1 MPVAA
6 QKKDPAEVEAKAA
19 AAEAATTARDEAR
32 EQAKAQAQD
41 DKARV
46 EKLQKAG
53 KSATDAAKAK
63 WHEFKVE
70 VWLTNFN
77 RFEFGFWKKER
88 NKGKSRQ
95 FTSDMDIFAEISE
108 NGQPTG
114 VLGYRKEIWKD
125 ATGMDKRLVLKLFSE
140 TLNWRASM
148 DMMVA
153 RSLQQTLGAHGVPVT
168 SFAINTNDD
177 DFLIYLE
184 RSAHKWPLMPE
195 SFSFFIMAEGEPRFY
210 ELRRKIINLGGD
222 YTLFDQQ
229 GDAVGYVDGSMF
241 TIGGRWHCGVRGD
254 HADGR
259 LMAVMKLF
267 AGMVAFNRE
276 ARRHVKA
283 LAHDVHSGHL
293 KPSIQRQ
300 EVDLYQNPRRVR

>member
-1 MPVAA
+1 MSAAA
-6 QKKDPAEVEAKAA
+6 QKKDPAEIEAKAA
-19 AAEAATTARDEAR
+19 ATEAASVARDEAR
-32 EQAKAQAQD
+32 AQAKAQAED
-41 DKARV
+41 DAKRV
-46 EKLQKAG
+46 GKLEKTS
-53 KSATDAAKAK
+53 KSATRAAKAK

-108 NGQPTG
+108 NGEPTG

-125 ATGMDKRLVLKLFSE
+125 ATGMDKRLVLKLFTES
-140 TLNWRASM
+140 LNWRASM

-153 RSLQQTLGAHGVPVT
+153 RSLQQTLGAHGLPVT
-168 SFAINTNDD
+168 SFSINTNDD

-195 SFSFFIMAEGEPRFY
+195 SFSFFVIAEGEPRFY
-210 ELRRKIINLGGD
+210 ELRRKLINLGGD
-222 YTLFDQQ
+222 YTLFDQH
-229 GDAVGYVDGSMF
+229 GDAVGYVDGSLF
-241 TIGGRWHCGVRGD
+241 TIGGRWHCGVRAD
-254 HADGR
+254 HAESH
-259 LMAVMKLF
+259 LVLVMKLF
-267 AGMVAFNRE
+267 TGMVAFNNE

-283 LAHDVHSGHL
+283 LARDVHAGRL
-293 KPSIQRQ
+293 QPNIQRQ
-300 EVDLYQNPRRVR
+300 EIDLYQNPRRVR